1 MRKFLFTLRIWFATA
16 LLFGILY
23 AMITLIC
30 TYLGF
35 GTTLLFAMFAVV
47 VVLVQYI
54 VGPIIVEKSM
64 GVRYVSLQEAPNL
77 RAMVDELAMN
87 AGIPKHKVGI
97 SKTNI
102 PNAFAFGK
110 TKKDGRVCVTRGI
123 LNILEEEELKAVLGH
138 EISHIRHNDM
148 AVMTLTSVVPLI
160 CYWIFISTPFSGDCD
175 REAGIIG
182 VVALIGYILG
192 QLLVFFVSRV
202 REYCADQGS
211 VEIGCKPHELAS
223 ALSKLIYGSA
233 NMDQK
238 QVKEVEGVKTFFV
251 NDISDASNEIS
262 DLKQIDRDMDGVISE
277 TELAELKNTKTS
289 IGKGSRITE
298 LISTHPNMVKRIKR
312 LPELSDI

>member
-1 MRKFLFTLRIWFATA
+1 M
-16 LLFGILY
+16 
-23 AMITLIC
+23 
-30 TYLGF
+30 
-35 GTTLLFAMFAVV
+35 
-47 VVLVQYI
+47 
-54 VGPIIVEKSM
+54 
-64 GVRYVSLQEAPNL
+64 
-77 RAMVDELAMN
+77 
-87 AGIPKHKVGI
+87 
-97 SKTNI
+97 
-102 PNAFAFGK
+102 
-110 TKKDGRVCVTRGI
+110 
-123 LNILEEEELKAVLGH
+123 
-138 EISHIRHNDM
+138 
-148 AVMTLTSVVPLI
+148 
-160 CYWIFISTPFSGDCD
+160 
-175 REAGIIG
+175 
-182 VVALIGYILG
+182 IGYILG

-223 ALSKLIYGSA
+223 ALYKLIYGSA

>member
-87 AGIPKHKVGI
+87 AGIPKPKVGI

-182 VVALIGYILG
+182 VVALIGYLLG

-223 ALSKLIYGSA
+223 ALYKLIYGSA